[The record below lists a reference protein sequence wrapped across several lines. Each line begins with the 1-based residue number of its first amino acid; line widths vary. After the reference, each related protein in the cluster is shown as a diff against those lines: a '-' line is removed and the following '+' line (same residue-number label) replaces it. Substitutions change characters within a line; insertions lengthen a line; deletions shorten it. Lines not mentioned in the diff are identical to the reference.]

1 MSEEQ
6 QKEFAA
12 YAAQETTREL
22 VFGICTYAALLR
34 RGSRLLV
41 MLRIDSAPMVSFSPS
56 AFDGARRQSAHEV
69 FAGHQVDHEGRQ
81 RGDHGR
87 GHVDVVFLDRT

>member
-1 MSEEQ
+1 MSEELHMSEGQ

-34 RGSRLLV
+34 RGSLPAYTSIFEAALQVYRGVL
-41 MLRIDSAPMVSFSPS
+41 AH
-56 AFDGARRQSAHEV
+56 RRQQEQAQNEH
-69 FAGHQVDHEGRQ
+69 R
-81 RGDHGR
+81 
-87 GHVDVVFLDRT
+87 